1 MKVVLANNLGFC
13 KGVERALKIAEEVLL
28 ENKGRKIYFYGEIV
42 HNALVT
48 DIFRNSGALMIKSPE
63 EIEEPG
69 IVIIRAHGI
78 QDEERK
84 KLTDRGNWIV
94 DCTCPVVLKG
104 QRLVRESERPVI
116 VLGYKGHSEVI
127 SLSGSSNSSVIV
139 VSSPQ
144 DLDDIA
150 PGKYRGV
157 VQTTFSIP
165 VLNEIIETG
174 SKKGIEI
181 ELVNTICRAS
191 IVRRTCV
198 ENLAGNVDAVV
209 VVGDRHS
216 ANANE
221 LVAAAKRRGCPSF
234 LVESEDSIPNEVFAY
249 DIIGLTAG
257 ASTPCSQYL
266 KVKERLES
274 IDNGQQ

>member
-48 DIFRNSGALMIKSPE
+48 DNFRNSGALMIKSPE

-266 KVKERLES
+266 KVMERLERR
-274 IDNGQQ
+274 

>member
-1 MKVVLANNLGFC
+1 M
-13 KGVERALKIAEEVLL
+13 
-28 ENKGRKIYFYGEIV
+28 
-42 HNALVT
+42 
-48 DIFRNSGALMIKSPE
+48 
-63 EIEEPG
+63 
-69 IVIIRAHGI
+69 
-78 QDEERK
+78 
-84 KLTDRGNWIV
+84 
-94 DCTCPVVLKG
+94 
-104 QRLVRESERPVI
+104 
-116 VLGYKGHSEVI
+116 
-127 SLSGSSNSSVIV
+127 
-139 VSSPQ
+139 
-144 DLDDIA
+144 
-150 PGKYRGV
+150 
-157 VQTTFSIP
+157 QTTFSIP

-274 IDNGQQ
+274 IDNG

>member
-48 DIFRNSGALMIKSPE
+48 DNFRNSGALMIKSPE

-78 QDEERK
+78 QDDERK
-84 KLTDRGNWIV
+84 KLTDGGNVIV

-150 PGKYRGV
+150 PGNYRGV

-174 SKKGIEI
+174 SKKGVEI

-191 IVRRTCV
+191 IARRTCV

-221 LVAAAKRRGCPSF
+221 LVAAAKRMGCPSF
-234 LVESEDSIPNEVFAY
+234 LVEREDSIPNEVFAY